1 MNAKAPKDNIKK
13 LSWKTRV
20 AVVVSAVWLVVWFA
34 AAADSHRFEVTPFLV
49 FGVVP
54 VILLFG
60 IAWIARGFKGEK
72 RKDLRDK

>member
-1 MNAKAPKDNIKK
+1 MNAKAHKDNIKK
-13 LSWKTRV
+13 LSWKMRA

-34 AAADSHRFEVTPFLV
+34 ATADSDRFEVAPFLL

-60 IAWIARGFKGEK
+60 IVWIAGGYKGEK
-72 RKDLRDK
+72 RKDVRDK